1 MIVVKND
8 ALTPV
13 ETTVLDGNGK
23 EKKVI
28 IPGRGWR
35 KVEET
40 ERTPALEAV
49 VAAGTLRTHTLPR
62 PETLTPPPCG
72 GYSQADAP

>member
-13 ETTVLDGNGK
+13 EMTLFDAEGK

-35 KVEET
+35 KVEEA
-40 ERTPALEAV
+40 ERTAALNAAI
-49 VAAGTLRTHTLPR
+49 AAGTLRAHR
-62 PETLTPPPCG
+62 LTTT
-72 GYSQADAP
+72 